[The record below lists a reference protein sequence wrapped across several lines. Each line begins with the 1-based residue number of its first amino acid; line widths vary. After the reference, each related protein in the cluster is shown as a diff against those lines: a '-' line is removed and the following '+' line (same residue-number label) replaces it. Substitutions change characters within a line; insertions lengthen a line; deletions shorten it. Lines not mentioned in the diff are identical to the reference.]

1 MGVREVVFDRVCG
14 GCHGSVTG
22 REIDVG
28 VSPDAL
34 TGASESLSRTAAPVP
49 VGP

>member
-1 MGVREVVFDRVCG
+1 VREQVFDQVCG
-14 GCHGSVTG
+14 GCHGSVSG
-22 REIDVG
+22 KEIEIG

-34 TGASESLSRTAAPVP
+34 TGASESLSRNAAPTP